1 MTSLKSPAE
10 LAFSQ
15 ICLNLCDQGRCLPD
29 FLFPCTHAR
38 LQASEQGI
46 SVLNYLCISHAW
58 QIHDAQKMLLMGT
71 DPVTIKFLT
80 SRKPQRPSTLTSN
93 AVQEFPP

>member
-1 MTSLKSPAE
+1 M
-10 LAFSQ
+10 
-15 ICLNLCDQGRCLPD
+15 
-29 FLFPCTHAR
+29 HAR

-46 SVLNYLCISHAW
+46 SVLNYLCIGHAW

-80 SRKPQRPSTLTSN
+80 SRKPQRASALTSS